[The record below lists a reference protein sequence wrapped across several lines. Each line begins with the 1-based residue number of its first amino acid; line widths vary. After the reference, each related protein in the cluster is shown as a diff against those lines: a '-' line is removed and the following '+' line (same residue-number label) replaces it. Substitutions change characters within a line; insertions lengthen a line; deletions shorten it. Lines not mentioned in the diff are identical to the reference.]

1 MTRQCE
7 FKTMYDPDLDMYV
20 TKHIFDEDIPNIFD
34 EGMTVGGGMTDI
46 FKAAGKKLFGKT
58 AKSAATTVATTTGEY
73 VGNKGGYKIYELLRK
88 RKTKTPSIQMEPNIS
103 PSESKVLTTQEIND
117 RVNQILSG
125 GKLRR
130 SNFI

>member
-34 EGMTVGGGMTDI
+34 EGMTVGGGMTDF
-46 FKAAGKKLFGKT
+46 FKAVGKKLFGKT
-58 AKSAATTVATTTGEY
+58 ANSAATTAATTTGEY

-88 RKTKTPSIQMEPNIS
+88 KKTKTPSVQMKPKE
-103 PSESKVLTTQEIND
+103 LTTLEIND
-117 RVNQILSG
+117 RVNQILLG
-125 GKLRR
+125 GKIRR
-130 SNFI
+130 RNFI

>member
-1 MTRQCE
+1 MIRQCE

-20 TKHIFDEDIPNIFD
+20 TKHIFDE
-34 EGMTVGGGMTDI
+34 GMTVGGGMTDI
-46 FKAAGKKLFGKT
+46 FKVVQKKLFGKT
-58 AKSAATTVATTTGEY
+58 AKSAATTAATTTGEY
-73 VGNKGGYKIYELLRK
+73 VGNKGGYKIYDLLRK
-88 RKTKTPSIQMEPNIS
+88 KKTKTPSVQMKPKE
-103 PSESKVLTTQEIND
+103 LTTQEIND

>member
-1 MTRQCE
+1 MIRQCE

-46 FKAAGKKLFGKT
+46 VFKVVGKKLFGKT
-58 AKSAATTVATTTGEY
+58 AKSAATTAATTTGEY
-73 VGNKGGYKIYELLRK
+73 VGNKGGYKIYDLLRK
-88 RKTKTPSIQMEPNIS
+88 KKTKTPSVQMKPKE
-103 PSESKVLTTQEIND
+103 LTTQEIND
-117 RVNQILSG
+117 RVNQILLG